1 MAETTGDA
9 PQATGNEN
17 DGTIQGAADA
27 LMAIVRQNSETT
39 GEGDGETQA
48 PALEQQ
54 AETQT
59 QDETPAEGE
68 AQAQAAPETQQQ
80 SQQPQKFKVKADGQE
95 LEVPLDELLKG
106 YSREA
111 DYTRKTQALAA
122 ERQKLEQERQGLN
135 PEREQYKT
143 LLNFYNQQISAALG
157 NPEDLDKLRTENP
170 QEYAVRSADR
180 LNLQQRLGQI
190 QAEQQRIAQED
201 AQKAFQQRQQT
212 VMAELQ
218 KLHTAVPEWKD
229 PAKFQAGMQP
239 IYAYAAAQGFDRAEV
254 DAITDHRVLLALRS
268 AAAYDAL
275 QKQAPQVQ
283 KKVEAVKVLKPS
295 ASTSRPAQATQAQES
310 AQRLQKTGRV
320 EDAAAVMRQIFA
332 QTNQR

>member
-1 MAETTGDA
+1 
-9 PQATGNEN
+9 
-17 DGTIQGAADA
+17 
-27 LMAIVRQNSETT
+27 MAIVRQNESQS
-39 GEGDGETQA
+39 GEGDGETQQPE
-48 PALEQQ
+48 PAQEAQPQ
-54 AETQT
+54 E
-59 QDETPAEGE
+59 ETPAEGQV
-68 AQAQAAPETQQQ
+68 QAQAETQPQPE
-80 SQQPQKFKVKADGQE
+80 QPQKYKVKVDGQE
-95 LEVPLDELLKG
+95 IEVPLDELLKG

-111 DYTRKTQALAA
+111 DYTRKTQAVAT
-122 ERQKLEQERQGLN
+122 ERQKLEQERQGLGG
-135 PEREQYKT
+135 EREQYKS
-143 LLNFYNQQISAALG
+143 LLGFYNQQITAALG
-157 NPEDLDKLRTENP
+157 TPEDLDKLRTEDP
-170 QEYAVRSADR
+170 AAYAVRSADR
-180 LNLQQRLGQI
+180 LNLQERLARI
-190 QAEQQRIAQED
+190 QGEQQRIAQED

-218 KLHTAVPEWKD
+218 KLHAAVPEWKD

-239 IYAYAAAQGFDRAEV
+239 IYAYAATQGFDRADI
-254 DAITDHRVLLALRS
+254 DAITDHRILLALRN

-275 QKQAPQVQ
+275 QRKAPEVQ